1 MVIWRVV
8 PHCVMWCLWQERNSR
23 HFEDCE
29 RTIPEL
35 KLLFLHTLYEWV
47 ASIGLFSLSIP

>member
-47 ASIGLFSLSIP
+47 ALIGLFSLSIP